1 MDNLI
6 VIATNRQDW
15 MFFNYKIKSKNLE
28 YINCLDI
35 TNESF
40 SKIIAI
46 LSYDDDKKL
55 YKRAFFIAP

>member
-46 LSYDDDKKL
+46 LSYDDDKKTV
-55 YKRAFFIAP
+55 